1 MEWNLTRNSLN
12 HIKFYNND
20 RMKSSQKQ
28 NAARMITHL
37 VCKSYQ
43 GQIRDPAVSFFETN
57 INVELV
63 HKCINLFASLV
74 SHHRKLGDEAISDP
88 HQ

>member
-1 MEWNLTRNSLN
+1 MN

-20 RMKSSQKQ
+20 RMKSSQIQ

-37 VCKSYQ
+37 VNNPSQ
-43 GQIRDPAVSFFETN
+43 GQICDPAVRFLETN